1 MAAVVYEVAFQHAP
15 CRALVSTALRALS
28 AFQLVSFFRSCFAR
42 PRTRIRCQRR
52 PGLTLA
58 ATLQDDLADVLTS
71 RLQGG
76 VLTSEGLI
84 DLSVLKC

>member
-1 MAAVVYEVAFQHAP
+1 
-15 CRALVSTALRALS
+15 
-28 AFQLVSFFRSCFAR
+28 
-42 PRTRIRCQRR
+42 
-52 PGLTLA
+52 LTLA